1 MTQSINLLPT
11 LTVGTTAVQVDQR
24 GLTFRQFR
32 SISLQADAAN
42 TGIIYVGDSTVTAL
56 KYARALAASDWMTIT
71 GDSVDG
77 AAIWVVASVAAQV
90 LHPSGT

>member
-24 GLTFRQFR
+24 GLAYRQYR
-32 SISLQADAAN
+32 SIRMQADPAN
-42 TGIIYVGDSTVTAL
+42 TGQIFGGDSTVTTSKWGFVLNAG
-56 KYARALAASDWMTIT
+56 DWTTVT
-71 GDSVDG
+71 GDAVDG
-77 AAIWVVASVAAQV
+77 RAVWVVASAAGQI